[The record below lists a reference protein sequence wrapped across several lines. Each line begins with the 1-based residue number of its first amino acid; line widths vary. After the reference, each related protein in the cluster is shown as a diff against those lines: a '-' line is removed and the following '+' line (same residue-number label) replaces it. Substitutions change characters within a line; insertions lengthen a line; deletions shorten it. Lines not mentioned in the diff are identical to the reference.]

1 MAKKK
6 KEDGASN
13 KVLWIAGAAATTA
26 FAMFYVNR
34 HLNEREELNRLRYS
48 DRKRLSESESSSSE
62 E

>member
-6 KEDGASN
+6 STDDNTSN
-13 KVLWIAGAAATTA
+13 KVLWIGGAAAVTA

-34 HLNEREELNRLRYS
+34 HLNEKEELNRLRYTE
-48 DRKRLSESESSSSE
+48 RQKLSEKSESSE

>member
-6 KEDGASN
+6 KDDDSSN

-26 FAMFYVNR
+26 FAMFYVNK
-34 HLNEREELNRLRYS
+34 HLNEKEELNRLRYEGRREIS
-48 DRKRLSESESSSSE
+48 GKSESSE